1 MNVET
6 MFQKAGGRNITGN
19 ITGKITGKHYTVP
32 ILSITRTNTHT
43 HTPHTHTLPI
53 KMT

>member
-1 MNVET
+1 